1 MLNVFLVHD
10 ISYIFVLEGT
20 LYYITDVCFAC
31 LPFSFDLTNR
41 ELDKM
46 RDFLLNISN
55 AQVIDLSS
63 YFFPS
68 ITIYWTIYLSI
79 KLKCSY
85 YIDKSNSRK
94 STEQNMSYNWSYLSC
109 KVVMICSRHQHGT
122 CILFDLRNMG
132 VRRKSPQ
139 TSSLKKYVENN
150 YKRKWVINVVM
161 WSFMVISF
169 HA

>member
-1 MLNVFLVHD
+1 MRFNFKIIISNIFSYHFLSSTVVLNVFLVHD

-46 RDFLLNISN
+46 RDFLLNISK

-68 ITIYWTIYLSI
+68 ITTY
-79 KLKCSY
+79 
-85 YIDKSNSRK
+85 
-94 STEQNMSYNWSYLSC
+94 
-109 KVVMICSRHQHGT
+109 
-122 CILFDLRNMG
+122 
-132 VRRKSPQ
+132 
-139 TSSLKKYVENN
+139 
-150 YKRKWVINVVM
+150 
-161 WSFMVISF
+161 
-169 HA
+169 